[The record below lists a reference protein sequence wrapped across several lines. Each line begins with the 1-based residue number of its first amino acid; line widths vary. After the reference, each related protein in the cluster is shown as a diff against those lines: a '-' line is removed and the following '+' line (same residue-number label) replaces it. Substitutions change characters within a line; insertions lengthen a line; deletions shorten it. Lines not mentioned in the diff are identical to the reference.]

1 MTALSNHAL
10 VARYEAVHKSANKL
24 VDWFCK
30 NGLGHM
36 KPSDMRSMQ
45 NKPKQVSIYLDLLD
59 EASDL
64 KAEAQKRYG
73 PGLIFVMD
81 LIR

>member
-1 MTALSNHAL
+1 MTNHEL

-24 VDWFCK
+24 VDWFVK
-30 NGLGHM
+30 NGMGHM
-36 KPSDMRSMQ
+36 KPSDMRLMSD
-45 NKPKQVSIYLDLLD
+45 KPKRVSIYLDLLS

-73 PGLIFVMD
+73 PGLIFVRD

>member
-1 MTALSNHAL
+1 MRPTNHAL
-10 VARYEAVHKSANKL
+10 VARYEAVHKSASKL

-45 NKPKQVSIYLDLLD
+45 DKPKRVEIYLDLLD

-64 KAEAQKRYG
+64 KAEAQRRYG
-73 PGLIFVMD
+73 PGLIFVRD

>member
-1 MTALSNHAL
+1 MKLTNHAL
-10 VARYEAVHKSANKL
+10 VARYEAVRKSANKL
-24 VDWFCK
+24 VGWFCK

-45 NKPKQVSIYLDLLD
+45 DKPKQVSTYLDLLD

-73 PGLIFVMD
+73 PGLIFVRD

>member
-1 MTALSNHAL
+1 MKLTNHAL

-24 VDWFCK
+24 VGWFCK

-45 NKPKQVSIYLDLLD
+45 DKPKQVSIYLDLLD

-64 KAEAQKRYG
+64 EAEARKRYG
-73 PGLIFVMD
+73 PGLIFVRD